1 MDFAAQAGFTDSQPQ
16 ESFLGP
22 SQSSGAPYTPAVF
35 RFNSQGGAAQSG
47 YHHWTNTQQ
56 TQLGGDQAGF
66 LSSAEQ
72 QHSQPESQMTHPIAS
87 EGRLVV
93 VDYILFIESAEAEI
107 AQNIGGQRAPSGP
120 LKKQWDKVVPTS
132 NSLASWRTD
141 VGSHTW
147 EEFKRQIVYLL
158 SSPCPL
164 FAKMLAQELENNSI
178 KWQLI
183 LSGSRVFGPKKFY
196 YASGDQDLYEFAATI
211 HDNPKAAV
219 TVKLVMDDPQAKA
232 KQLALA
238 KNTQDSLTLKFGKE
252 EERKALELQKA
263 RLILNPK
270 ADTSSNPLTP
280 VLAQLMGHI
289 KGKFGLNEE
298 QLWIGNPDN
307 DEEGMQIYNNQ
318 LTAWARAIQNAK
330 NPAIDLDHPPQT
342 EEFKWIKRRVPTLDS
357 LIGQTSPHISRR
369 SAPASNRSGSTRAVG
384 ASGVVTPAPSKESK
398 AELPSHMHIEEEF
411 PLFPAESESEVE
423 VVWDVP
429 KVGGTPAD
437 SPIGGTRG
445 GSPARK
451 YIRSPTGD
459 VMGSAMSKLSFL
471 RTKASGHRSPPI
483 SPPRKTPTSVG
494 RSALSGSRVASGSSL
509 PPMLVL
515 RAPNLAADA
524 HTTPE
529 FAALMGPEL
538 VVPNQPNAAGRAMTM
553 EEFLDHCNF
562 QPSDMVPR
570 GLIQLNHIAH
580 WTSFLTLTHRDLVL
594 LSFPEATA
602 RQIIYGATSLRANLL
617 EQ

>member
-1 MDFAAQAGFTDSQPQ
+1 MDDVSVMDFAAQAGFADTQSQ
-16 ESFLGP
+16 ESYLGP

-107 AQNIGGQRAPSGP
+107 AQNIGGRRAPSGP
-120 LKKQWDKVVPTS
+120 LKKQWDKVVPTG

-147 EEFKRQIVYLL
+147 EEFKRRIVYLL

-196 YASGDQDLYEFAATI
+196 YASGDQDLYEFAAAI

-307 DEEGMQIYNNQ
+307 DEEGMQIYNNR
-318 LTAWARAIQNAK
+318 LTAWARAIQHAK

-369 SAPASNRSGSTRAVG
+369 SASASNRSGSTRAVG

-398 AELPSHMHIEEEF
+398 ADLPSHMHIEEEF

-459 VMGSAMSKLSFL
+459 VMGQ
-471 RTKASGHRSPPI
+471 RSSI
-483 SPPRKTPTSVG
+483 ATNLTPTSVG
-494 RSALSGSRVASGSSL
+494 RSASSGSRVASGSSR
-509 PPMLVL
+509 PPMSVL
-515 RAPNLAADA
+515 RTPNLAADA

-594 LSFPEATA
+594 LNFPEATA

>member
-107 AQNIGGQRAPSGP
+107 AQNIGGRRAPSGP
-120 LKKQWDKVVPTS
+120 LKKQWDKVVPTG

-147 EEFKRQIVYLL
+147 EEFKRRIVYLL

-196 YASGDQDLYEFAATI
+196 YASGDQDLYEFAAAI

-307 DEEGMQIYNNQ
+307 DEEGMQIYNNR
-318 LTAWARAIQNAK
+318 LTAWARAIQHAK

-369 SAPASNRSGSTRAVG
+369 SASASNRSGSTRAVG

-398 AELPSHMHIEEEF
+398 ADLPSHMHIEEEF

-445 GSPARK
+445 GSPARNQ
-451 YIRSPTGD
+451 RSSIATN
-459 VMGSAMSKLSFL
+459 L
-471 RTKASGHRSPPI
+471 
-483 SPPRKTPTSVG
+483 TPTSVG
-494 RSALSGSRVASGSSL
+494 RSASSGSRVASGSSR
-509 PPMLVL
+509 PPMSVL
-515 RAPNLAADA
+515 RTPNLAADA

-594 LSFPEATA
+594 LNFPEATA